1 VAREIRPD
9 QIYLD
14 KLLKLIPSE
23 IIAAY
28 LFIQNLIANQ
38 PVVIGNTD
46 YQIIVLWLV
55 VFVFMII
62 TPVYLVNVQHVYK
75 MNQIVISGTAFL
87 IWAYSLGG
95 PFRLE
100 GWYNPQIAAVL
111 LVLWTLITPLF
122 VKTTPARKPKSN
134 K

>member
-1 VAREIRPD
+1 MAREIRQD

-55 VFVFMII
+55 VVVFII
-62 TPVYLVNVQHVYK
+62 VTPVYLVNVQHVYK
-75 MNQIVISGTAFL
+75 MNQIVISSIAFL
-87 IWAYSLGG
+87 IWTYSLGG

-100 GWYNPQIAAVL
+100 GWHNPQIAAIL
-111 LVLWTLITPLF
+111 LVIWTLIAPIF
-122 VKTTPARKPKSN
+122 IKTTPARKPKPS

>member
-38 PVVIGNTD
+38 PVIIGNTD

-75 MNQIVISGTAFL
+75 MNQIVISGIAYL
-87 IWAYSLGG
+87 IWTYSLGG

>member
-1 VAREIRPD
+1 MAREIRQD

-28 LFIQNLIANQ
+28 LFIQNLIADQ
-38 PVVIGNTD
+38 PVVIGNID

-55 VFVFMII
+55 VGVFII
-62 TPVYLVNVQHVYK
+62 VTPVYLVNVQHVYK
-75 MNQIVISGTAFL
+75 MNQIVLSSIAFL
-87 IWAYSLGG
+87 IWTYSLGG

-100 GWYNPQIAAVL
+100 GWYNPQIAAIL
-111 LVLWTLITPLF
+111 LVFWTLITPIF
-122 VKTTPARKPKSN
+122 IKTTPARKPKLS